1 MTTLHAKDTAETS
14 PVATQDDVAVLP
26 DEALNDVHGGL
37 DIGAVGSAIGAMG
50 RTAVALTQAAATT
63 GTETGGQS
71 DPLQQVF
78 QQIIRT

>member
-37 DIGAVGSAIGAMG
+37 DLGAVWD
-50 RTAVALTQAAATT
+50 AVAAAAASVPGPRNPIDIVSPSWGVT
-63 GTETGGQS
+63 
-71 DPLQQVF
+71 QQ
-78 QQIIRT
+78 